1 MAGRD
6 VVAGTMTIGEFVMV
20 NTYLIQ
26 LYIPLN
32 FLGYVYR
39 EIKQSL
45 IDMEALF
52 YLLTT
57 NAEICDRDDAAPLPS
72 GDGAV
77 EFDKVSF
84 GYDPRDRF

>member
-1 MAGRD
+1 MAGR

-26 LYIPLN
+26 LYILN

-57 NAEICDRDDAAPLPS
+57 KQKFVIAMMLRSCRLAMVRWSSIRSHSAMTRDD
-72 GDGAV
+72 
-77 EFDKVSF
+77 
-84 GYDPRDRF
+84 RF